1 MYSTEYERFF
11 SKLVWTHWSWKWW
24 NLRDYHHFRICLWKE
39 IWGGIRAHQFSR
51 LSDTWT
57 EMSSSCICSPVWG
70 LEAIGR
76 SDREKEWKRGTAGS
90 GSSCLALSFCGNH
103 HSAPFVWKEAGK
115 TTLWLAAAIIIIIMM
130 KLSYSQPKLRLDNV
144 NHFWWPCCS
153 LFIAAGVCC
162 ENFAANPS

>member
-57 EMSSSCICSPVWG
+57 EMSSSCICSPIWG

-115 TTLWLAAAIIIIIMM
+115 TTLCVACCCHHHHHHHHDEA
-130 KLSYSQPKLRLDNV
+130 KLQSTKATL
-144 NHFWWPCCS
+144 
-153 LFIAAGVCC
+153 G
-162 ENFAANPS
+162 